1 MQPGIKGGTMTDSS
15 PADGA
20 DLRGTGTE
28 AVPVGLGAR
37 RRAIVAAIAGNF
49 VEWYDFS
56 VYAYFAVVVAPLF
69 FPSDDPTAGLLATF
83 AVFGIAFV
91 FRPVGALIFGQL
103 GDRIGRRPT
112 MAIVV
117 LLMSGATAAIGL
129 LPTYAQIGVAAPVL
143 LVVARALQG
152 LSAGG
157 EYANATSYLVENSP
171 PGRRGLTGSWT
182 YFGIGLALLLGALLG
197 VATSA
202 ALPADALASWGWRI
216 PFLLGAPLGV
226 VGFYLRTKLED
237 SPDFLALKE
246 GNLVAESPL
255 LSSLRTQVRNLVL
268 TIGLVIVG
276 TAQVYLVLLYLP
288 SHMSS
293 RAGFSLSEAL
303 LINSIGL
310 AAFTA
315 LVPFVGWWSD
325 AVGRRPLM
333 IAAAVVPALAAYPC
347 FLLISSGSFAGGLT
361 GQVILASSTALWA
374 GVAPTALVEIF
385 PTRLRASSLSIG
397 YSVAVSV
404 FGGFSPLAVAYLSSV
419 SDAVLAPVLYLVIAS
434 ALSLVAALFMRET
447 ARGELAS
454 T

>member
-1 MQPGIKGGTMTDSS
+1 MTDSS

>member
-1 MQPGIKGGTMTDSS
+1 MTESSSADSS
-15 PADGA
+15 
-20 DLRGTGTE
+20 DLRTAGIESTAIGPRT
-28 AVPVGLGAR
+28 R
-37 RRAIVAAIAGNF
+37 RRAIIAAIAGNF

-69 FPSDDPTAGLLATF
+69 FPSNDPTAGLLATF

-103 GDRIGRRPT
+103 GDRVGRRTT

-129 LPTYAQIGVAAPVL
+129 LPTYAQIGVAAPLL

-171 PGRRGLTGSWT
+171 PGQRGLTGSWT

-202 ALPADALASWGWRI
+202 ALPPDAVASWGWRI

-237 SPDFLALKE
+237 SPHFLALE
-246 GNLVAESPL
+246 ESNRVAQSPL
-255 LSSLRTQVRNLVL
+255 LTSLRTQVRNLTQ

-288 SHMSS
+288 THLSAQ
-293 RAGFSLSEAL
+293 AGFSLHEAL
-303 LINSIGL
+303 LINSVGL
-310 AAFTA
+310 VVFT
-315 LVPFVGWWSD
+315 LVVPFVGRWSD
-325 AVGRRPLM
+325 VMGRRPVM
-333 IAAAVVPALAAYPC
+333 ITAAVVPALVAYPS
-347 FLLISSGSFAGGLT
+347 FLLISSGSFAGGVT
-361 GQVILASSTALWA
+361 GQVILALSTAIWA

-385 PTRLRASSLSIG
+385 PTQLRASSLSIG

-404 FGGFSPLAVAYLSSV
+404 FGGFSPFAVTYLGSV
-419 SDAVLAPVLYLVIAS
+419 SDALLAPVLYLVIA
-434 ALSLVAALFMRET
+434 AVLSLVATMFMRET
-447 ARGELAS
+447 ARSELAS

>member
-1 MQPGIKGGTMTDSS
+1 MMTESS
-15 PADGA
+15 SADAA
-20 DLRGTGTE
+20 DLRTAGTE
-28 AVPVGLGAR
+28 AAAIGPGAR

-69 FPSDDPTAGLLATF
+69 FPSSDPTAGLLATF

-103 GDRIGRRPT
+103 GDRIGRRAT

-129 LPTYAQIGVAAPVL
+129 LPTHAQIGVAAPVL

-171 PGRRGLTGSWT
+171 PGRRGLIGSWT
-182 YFGIGLALLLGALLG
+182 YFGIGLALLVGALLG
-197 VATSA
+197 AATNA
-202 ALPADALASWGWRI
+202 FLPPDAVSSWGWRLA
-216 PFLLGAPLGV
+216 FLLGAPLGV

-246 GNLVAESPL
+246 RNLVAKSPL
-255 LSSLRTQVRNLVL
+255 LSSLRTQLGNLML

-276 TAQVYLVLLYLP
+276 TVQVYLVLLYLP
-288 SHMSS
+288 THLSAT
-293 RAGFSLSEAL
+293 AGFSLPEAL
-303 LINSIGL
+303 LINAIGL
-310 AAFTA
+310 AAFTCV
-315 LVPFVGWWSD
+315 VPLVGWWSD
-325 AVGRRPLM
+325 AAGRRRVM
-333 IAAAVVPALAAYPC
+333 ITASIVPALVAYPS
-347 FLLISSGSFAGGLT
+347 FLLISSGSFAGGVT
-361 GQVILASSTALWA
+361 GQVILALSTAIWA

-385 PTRLRASSLSIG
+385 PTQLRASSLSIG

-419 SDAVLAPVLYLVIAS
+419 SDALLAPVLYLVIA
-434 ALSLVAALFMRET
+434 AVLSLIATMFMRET